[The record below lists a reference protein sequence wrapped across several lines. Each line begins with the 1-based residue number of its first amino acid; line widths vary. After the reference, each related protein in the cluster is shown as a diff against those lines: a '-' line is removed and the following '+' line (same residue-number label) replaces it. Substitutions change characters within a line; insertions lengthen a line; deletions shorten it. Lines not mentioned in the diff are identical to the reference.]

1 MIFRRMSW
9 GMGTNGLRRENIR
22 RLEHCWHT
30 VGALGTKKNGEKQ
43 RWNIWTENRISIYRG
58 FYPQTLPPLTP
69 PMPAS
74 STIPRPSVKLL
85 PLNTQRRTPRIK
97 KRAVRLMHEW
107 SYRSGLSSA
116 YAWLNASLTGQ
127 SVASILMYHSV
138 PSVDEQPWM
147 DPRNCL
153 SAEQFEAQMKFLAE
167 HRHVVSV
174 DALTQ
179 QLAAGE
185 PIRRGTVAITFD
197 DGYLNNLRVAAP
209 ILAKYEL
216 PATLYLATAYI
227 SAGENQWIDTLYS
240 AFRARSRH
248 QLLLN
253 LASGPI
259 AWQLEEMAEC
269 EAAYQAIATYLI
281 ECLPAER
288 KAILHAVD
296 EQLAPIAYP
305 PRLTMT
311 WDEVRELRSRF
322 PNMTIGVHTA
332 NHIDL
337 RTHSHK
343 TDEEM
348 QLSIAQVLTETGERP
363 QHLAFP
369 YNRYNDESMA
379 QAAEHLQSAVAV
391 ADDPVVRSI
400 SEMAISTREASPLPS
415 RTPLFA
421 LPRLAAPQSL
431 TLLKSWTNGGFPD
444 VTSALFGKVWT
455 QPY

>member
-1 MIFRRMSW
+1 
-9 GMGTNGLRRENIR
+9 
-22 RLEHCWHT
+22 
-30 VGALGTKKNGEKQ
+30 
-43 RWNIWTENRISIYRG
+43 
-58 FYPQTLPPLTP
+58 
-69 PMPAS
+69 
-74 STIPRPSVKLL
+74 
-85 PLNTQRRTPRIK
+85 
-97 KRAVRLMHEW
+97 MHEL
-107 SYRSGLSSA
+107 SYQSGLSSA
-116 YAWLNASLTGQ
+116 YGWLCESLRGS

-138 PSVDEQPWM
+138 PSPAEQPWM

-153 SAEQFEAQMKFLAE
+153 SAEQFEGQMRFLANR
-167 HRHVVSV
+167 RHVVSV
-174 DALTQ
+174 DALTK

-209 ILAKYEL
+209 ILAKYGL

-248 QLLLN
+248 TLLLN
-253 LASGPI
+253 LASEPMV
-259 AWQLEEMAEC
+259 WQLTGAAEC
-269 EAAYQAIATYLI
+269 EAAYRAIAQHLI

-288 KAILHAVD
+288 QALLRLID
-296 EQLAPIAYP
+296 QQLAPTAYP

-311 WDEVRELRSRF
+311 WDDVRELRSHY
-322 PNMTIGVHTA
+322 PNVTLGVHTA

-348 QLSIAQVLTETGERP
+348 QLSISRVLSETGERP

-369 YNRYNDESMA
+369 YNRYNDEA
-379 QAAEHLQSAVAV
+379 IAGAADHLRSAVAI
-391 ADDPVVRSI
+391 ADDPVVRST
-400 SEMAISTREASPLPS
+400 SRLSMTTRKAAPMLS
-415 RTPLFA
+415 RTSLYA
-421 LPRLAAPQSL
+421 LPRLEAPQSL

-444 VTSALFGKVWT
+444 VTSVLFGKVWT